1 MTRLGP
7 ARLTALIAYAPNAP
21 TSGLMWPRPCCISMR
36 ATPPGRCHRH
46 PLPTATLAGATSSGY
61 GLPFPRMCN
70 GQLFDNRSLRRVL
83 PDVGA
88 AGHGLAVGVGVLDD
102 DIDAVH
108 GPPLVGEALRFISAT
123 HHRDI
128 DRDKRANGNES
139 PRGIDIAGEGR
150 LSPRPGDRGSS
161 GADVEGNRQMKVPR
175 VVTPIEEFSPRRV
188 YQDPARERR
197 KGAAP
202 SGCRRAAGPDRPIV
216 AGSKAAEI
224 GAPVV
229 PAGTSPEPGP
239 PSPPQ
244 LQGPPPWRDPR
255 NLQPWQCR
263 RVSEPKP
270 WTKSARWTD
279 SYLPRSCGSPM
290 GSGSTDKL
298 TMLVSRTR
306 RRHDGLI
313 LPQVLAG

>member
-7 ARLTALIAYAPNAP
+7 ARLTALIAYVPNAP

-46 PLPTATLAGATSSGY
+46 PLPTATLVGATSSGY

-83 PDVGA
+83 PDAGA
-88 AGHGLAVGVGVLDD
+88 AGHGLAAVGVGVLDY

-161 GADVEGNRQMKVPR
+161 GADVLVLDVLAIERAVNPAVPLAPGGPLEQA
-175 VVTPIEEFSPRRV
+175 VCDHLSEEL
-188 YQDPARERR
+188 A
-197 KGAAP
+197 
-202 SGCRRAAGPDRPIV
+202 
-216 AGSKAAEI
+216 
-224 GAPVV
+224 
-229 PAGTSPEPGP
+229 
-239 PSPPQ
+239 
-244 LQGPPPWRDPR
+244 
-255 NLQPWQCR
+255 
-263 RVSEPKP
+263 
-270 WTKSARWTD
+270 
-279 SYLPRSCGSPM
+279 
-290 GSGSTDKL
+290 
-298 TMLVSRTR
+298 
-306 RRHDGLI
+306 RRHADREWLVGRGTVITGFDQYAHLSAVDSLVRANPELRITIGMDYLIRPDVTVGLGHAVTASG
-313 LPQVLAG
+313 LPPLHAAISCKWTIRSDRVQNIRH